1 VICGKGEG
9 GGVEGCMV
17 SRWDIAWRW
26 GVLWLNR
33 YLKV

>member
-26 GVLWLNR
+26 GVCG
-33 YLKV
+33 